1 MSSPALICLDGSEL
15 ALQAAVAGLEVL
27 RPDAAL
33 KLVAVI
39 AEPDPTLVT
48 GGGFTGSTMSA
59 EAFDAQNAAA
69 KADAEEMLAT
79 AQQALGLESV
89 EHQVLIGSPGP
100 TVCAYAEEIGATVIV
115 IGSRGHG
122 GLRRAFLGSVSDHI
136 IRHAHCPV
144 LVSGHDAV
152 EEDD

>member
-1 MSSPALICLDGSEL
+1 MSSPALICVDGSEL
-15 ALQAAVAGLEVL
+15 ALHAAAAGLKVL

-33 KLVAVI
+33 MLVTVI

-69 KADAEEMLAT
+69 KADADEMLAAT
-79 AQQALGLESV
+79 QQSLGLESA
-89 EHQVLIGSPGP
+89 EHQVLIGPAGP
-100 TVCAYAEEIGATVIV
+100 TVCAYAEEIGAETIV

-122 GLRRAFLGSVSDHI
+122 GFRRAFLGSVSDHI

-144 LVSGHDAV
+144 VVSGHDAV
-152 EEDD
+152 EHDD

>member
-89 EHQVLIGSPGP
+89 EHQVLIGSPDRISTASLP
-100 TVCAYAEEIGATVIV
+100 
-115 IGSRGHG
+115 GS
-122 GLRRAFLGSVSDHI
+122 SPPS
-136 IRHAHCPV
+136 
-144 LVSGHDAV
+144 
-152 EEDD
+152 

>member
-48 GGGFTGSTMSA
+48 GGGDSPIQVIDVGGRVDLASDDGSVRVEGATRLQ
-59 EAFDAQNAAA
+59 FDAWGKVCLHRDYFDLGA
-69 KADAEEMLAT
+69 MLYE
-79 AQQALGLESV
+79 QLPLLGPV
-89 EHQVLIGSPGP
+89 VR
-100 TVCAYAEEIGATVIV
+100 VIK
-115 IGSRGHG
+115 GR
-122 GLRRAFLGSVSDHI
+122 LGT
-136 IRHAHCPV
+136 
-144 LVSGHDAV
+144 
-152 EEDD
+152 

>member
-79 AQQALGLESV
+79 AQQALGCLLYTS
-89 EHQVLIGSPGP
+89 QAGMRRPGWACTDGP
-100 TVCAYAEEIGATVIV
+100 
-115 IGSRGHG
+115 R
-122 GLRRAFLGSVSDHI
+122 
-136 IRHAHCPV
+136 
-144 LVSGHDAV
+144 
-152 EEDD
+152 